1 MVTVKEGIDMSRKRG
16 RGKVRSLQKRVV
28 QSELPREDF
37 RRPKDWS
44 AWEARAREQLESSAA
59 SIDRPRRVRDRW
71 GNLVYPHEV

>member
-1 MVTVKEGIDMSRKRG
+1 MSAKRG
-16 RGKVRSLQKRVV
+16 RGEGRRKGHALRKRVV
-28 QSELPREDF
+28 QPELPREDF
-37 RRPKDWS
+37 RRPRDWS